1 MTANIKTPADLQE
14 MLRSDT
20 SGIHTREL
28 LALVERASKLVE
40 NHLQD
45 RHASA
50 ELRAAQQLRLACDAT
65 DRVLRSV
72 WESLHGRNLD

>member
-1 MTANIKTPADLQE
+1 MKADIKTPADLQE

-20 SGIHTREL
+20 SGVHTREL

-40 NHLQD
+40 SHLQD

-50 ELRAAQQLRLACDAT
+50 ELRAAEQLRLACDAT

-72 WESLHGRNLD
+72 WESLHGRGLD